1 MTVPLW
7 WIGVDLGQARDYSAI
22 TAMRITPTRRL
33 IEDDSGIRQIQTTPL
48 RIDLVHC
55 ERLPLGTPYPAVVER
70 VHEIQR
76 QIAHPSALVV
86 DATGVGR
93 PVLDMMTERGLN
105 PIGINIT
112 GGSNVTVPEDGYR
125 VSIFGVPKRDVV
137 AVLVVALQNHRLRI
151 ASGLPFAAD
160 LVHELQNFKVSIS
173 ASGHD
178 SYAAWREADHDDL
191 VLALGVAAW
200 LADYHYANPG
210 PADYVVEYEDDGWM
224 PDLISPY

>member
-1 MTVPLW
+1 MTAPRW
-7 WIGVDLGQARDYSAI
+7 WIGVDLGQSRDYSAI
-22 TAMRITPTRRL
+22 TAMQIRGTGHTF
-33 IEDDSGIRQIQTTPL
+33 EDETGFGVYQTAPIH
-48 RIDLVHC
+48 IDVRHA

-70 VHEIQR
+70 CHEIQR
-76 QIAHPSALVV
+76 QIGEPSALVV

-93 PVLDMMTERGLN
+93 PVLDMMVERGLD
-105 PIGINIT
+105 PIGVTLT
-112 GGSNVTVPEDGYR
+112 GGGRVVPPEEGYR
-125 VSIFGVPKRDVV
+125 VPILSVPKRDVV
-137 AVLVVALQNHRLRI
+137 GVLVVALQNHRLKI
-151 ASGLPFAAD
+151 AAGLPFAGD
-160 LVHELQNFKVSIS
+160 LIHELQNFRVSIS

-210 PADYVVEYEDDGWM
+210 PADYVVEYEDDGLM